1 MYDYDIL
8 RKTAFG
14 LCQSNESTIYIY
26 IYIYMRDYMLYYD
39 VLDPRFF
46 TFCIWFENFP
56 HSS

>member
-14 LCQSNESTIYIY
+14 LCQSNESTIY